1 MTGKKGSNNSFKGQ
15 GSEAGFVRNFLAG
28 LVIGA
33 GGILPGVSGAVMAVS
48 FGIYRPMLDA
58 IARLRRNFRESAR
71 FLLPIVVGGVIG
83 LMGGALLL
91 DWLIER
97 YMALLMFFF
106 IGLIGGGVPAFI
118 REANEG
124 GFKSRYLF
132 AFIGGALIASLL
144 LLFEPS
150 SQAISNQAELLTPLQ
165 ALIAGAIIV
174 VGAIIPG
181 ISTSCILI
189 YLGWYAAALTAISE
203 IQLATL
209 VYFCLGSLVFA
220 GLTIKLVRWLFS
232 RFHNYAYYAVLG
244 FLFVSIALIFPGFSA
259 DAILFLNLL
268 LLLTGFIAAFL
279 FNRIN

>member
-1 MTGKKGSNNSFKGQ
+1 
-15 GSEAGFVRNFLAG
+15 
-28 LVIGA
+28 
-33 GGILPGVSGAVMAVS
+33 MAVS

-58 IARLRRNFRESAR
+58 IARLRRNFRASAR
-71 FLLPIVVGGVIG
+71 FLLPIVLGGVIG

-97 YMALLMFFF
+97 YMAPLMFFF
-106 IGLIGGGVPAFI
+106 VGLIGGGVPAFI

-124 GFKSRYLF
+124 GGFKARYLL
-132 AFIGGALIASLL
+132 ALIGGALVASLL
-144 LLFEPS
+144 LLLEPS
-150 SQAISNQAELLTPLQ
+150 SQAITDQAELLTPLQ
-165 ALIAGAIIV
+165 ALIAGAVIT

-220 GLTIKLVRWLFS
+220 GLTIKLVRWLFA

-259 DAILFLNLL
+259 GAILILNLL
-268 LLLTGFIAAFL
+268 LLLAGFIAAFL
-279 FNRIN
+279 FNRYFN